1 MILKKGQLIAITTG
15 EYSDYCLV
23 DHMRLLC
30 DLDFDVI
37 RREFFAQKEPLKE
50 REYDDAGFYNQF
62 LVWAIKMNYL
72 ESLEPDTVLEVYF
85 SKYGELDI
93 TVFTNELRQR
103 SKHP

>member
-50 REYDDAGFYNQF
+50 RE
-62 LVWAIKMNYL
+62 
-72 ESLEPDTVLEVYF
+72 
-85 SKYGELDI
+85 
-93 TVFTNELRQR
+93 
-103 SKHP
+103 